1 MRWRPTPICRTRRFS
16 RFCRLTSAAARAIR
30 TSSRPCVAGP
40 LTCAGRQRAES
51 KIEPAPVRCSIHP
64 ASSHRRVSR
73 SGDRMPIDVHAHYV
87 PPQLIDAIAARGKDI
102 GVQLVQSGGAPP
114 ALHFDYG
121 FKVRPFF
128 PRLVEPVGERLTWL
142 DQQGIDVQI
151 VGTWPDIFGYGL
163 APDACVVWHRMLNDT
178 LAAWCT
184 DNSDRFAWIG
194 SVPLTQPEAAAR
206 ELERADGLGACGV
219 IISSNIENINIGEL
233 PLDPFWRKAEALG
246 MPVLIHPVLVGPAPR
261 AAKFGL
267 AQVVQYTF
275 DTTLG
280 IGSVLM
286 SGVLDRFPGL
296 RLVLSHGGGAYPY
309 LAGRFDIMH
318 RRMDR
323 AAQGEVAAKLPSAY
337 ATQMAYDSIVHA
349 PKALRFLIDVAG
361 LDNVVL
367 GTDYSF
373 PPA

>member
-1 MRWRPTPICRTRRFS
+1 
-16 RFCRLTSAAARAIR
+16 
-30 TSSRPCVAGP
+30 
-40 LTCAGRQRAES
+40 
-51 KIEPAPVRCSIHP
+51 
-64 ASSHRRVSR
+64 
-73 SGDRMPIDVHAHYV
+73 MPIDVHAHYV
-87 PPQLIDAIAARGKDI
+87 PPQLLDAVAARGKDL
-102 GVQLVQSGGAPP
+102 GVRLAQSAGTPP

-128 PRLVEPVGERLTWL
+128 PRLIEPVGERLAWL
-142 DQQGIDVQI
+142 DEQGIDVQI

-163 APDACVVWHRMLNDT
+163 PADACVAWHRMLNDT
-178 LAAWCT
+178 LATWCE
-184 DNSDRFAWIG
+184 DKSHRFAWIG
-194 SVPLTQPEAAAR
+194 SVPLIQADAAAQ
-206 ELERADGLGACGV
+206 ELERAAGLGACGV
-219 IISSNIENINIGEL
+219 IISSNIENTNIGEL
-233 PLDPFWRKAEALG
+233 PLDAFWRKAEALG

-267 AQVVQYTF
+267 AQVAQYTF

-280 IGSVLM
+280 VGSVLM

-296 RLVLSHGGGAYPY
+296 KLVLSHGGGAYPY

-323 AAQGEVAAKLPSAY
+323 AAQGDVAAKAPSAY
-337 ATQMAYDSIVHA
+337 ASQMTYDSIVHA
-349 PKALRFLIDVAG
+349 PKALRFLIDLVG

-373 PPA
+373 PPADMEPLALLRSAGLSAADVEAIADANPRRVFTRLG

>member
-1 MRWRPTPICRTRRFS
+1 
-16 RFCRLTSAAARAIR
+16 
-30 TSSRPCVAGP
+30 
-40 LTCAGRQRAES
+40 
-51 KIEPAPVRCSIHP
+51 
-64 ASSHRRVSR
+64 
-73 SGDRMPIDVHAHYV
+73 MPIDIHAHYV
-87 PPQLIDAIAARGKDI
+87 PPELIDAIAARGKDI
-102 GVQLVQSGGAPP
+102 GVQLVQSSGATL

-128 PRLVEPVGERLTWL
+128 PRLVEPVGERLAWL

-163 APDACVVWHRMLNDT
+163 AADACVASHRLLNDT
-178 LAAWCT
+178 LASWCE
-184 DNSDRFAWIG
+184 DNADRFAWIG
-194 SVPLTQPEAAAR
+194 SVPLTQPEAAAQ
-206 ELERADGLGACGV
+206 ELERAAGLGACGV

-246 MPVLIHPVLVGPAPR
+246 MPVLIHPVLVGAAPR

-267 AQVVQYTF
+267 AQVAQYTF

-280 IGSVLM
+280 VGSVLM

-296 RLVLSHGGGAYPY
+296 TLILSHGGGAYPY

-323 AAQGEVAAKLPSAY
+323 AAQGDVAAKAPSAY
-337 ATQMAYDSIVHA
+337 AAQMVYDSIVHA
-349 PKALRFLIDVAG
+349 PKALRFLIDLVG

-373 PPA
+373 PPADMEPLTLLRTAGLSAAEIDAIADANPRRVFARLR

>member
-1 MRWRPTPICRTRRFS
+1 
-16 RFCRLTSAAARAIR
+16 
-30 TSSRPCVAGP
+30 
-40 LTCAGRQRAES
+40 
-51 KIEPAPVRCSIHP
+51 
-64 ASSHRRVSR
+64 
-73 SGDRMPIDVHAHYV
+73 MPIDIHAHYV
-87 PPQLIDAIAARGKDI
+87 PPQLIDAVAARGKDI
-102 GVQLVQSGGAPP
+102 GVLLVQSGGASP

-128 PRLVEPVGERLTWL
+128 PRLVEPVDQRLAWL
-142 DQQGIDVQI
+142 DEQGIDLQI

-163 APDACVVWHRMLNDT
+163 APDACVAWHRMLNDT

-184 DNSDRFAWIG
+184 DNANRFAWIG
-194 SVPLTQPEAAAR
+194 SVPLSQPEVAAK
-206 ELERADGLGACGV
+206 ELERASGLGACGV

-233 PLDPFWRKAEALG
+233 PLDAFWRKAEALG
-246 MPVLIHPVLVGPAPR
+246 MPVLIHPVLVGSAPR

-296 RLVLSHGGGAYPY
+296 KLVLSHGGGAYPY

-318 RRMDR
+318 QRMDR
-323 AAQGEVAAKLPSAY
+323 TAQGDVAAEQPSAY
-337 ATQMAYDSIVHA
+337 ATQMTYDSIVHA

-373 PPA
+373 PPADMEPLAHLRSAGLSAAEIDAIADANPRRVFARLR